1 VHRSSWREAISVSQ
15 LVAHQKQYVL
25 GPTPVIVRPDWIV
38 VRIADGLVLSH
49 CPKLA
54 VQRLRSRDGIDF
66 WLLGL
71 AVPAD
76 QPGHTIVET
85 FESKDS
91 SEIEAWTWFWAGRW
105 LLVSSRLCCQDAT
118 GSLAV
123 NYRDVGGA
131 YWLSSS
137 AALLGDHLP
146 NTPMAP
152 RIPWRVEH
160 TKGMDWIPAPFT
172 TREAIFKLLPQR
184 TIDPVSGAQRPVRS
198 DRSDIDARDVVASF
212 ASALQAV
219 MANWARAGFT
229 RLRIGLTAG
238 LDTRT
243 VLAAT
248 SATRIDAQ
256 SYTNLYAFMDKR
268 DRVLP
273 PRLAALAGISHIFP
287 HLAAADPQQAAI
299 IRAVI
304 AEHMDGAETHPS
316 FDHFASHDHWTEN
329 GPGSSAAHGTCFG
342 LGRCFFWPK
351 FARVGLSEARPT
363 ADQVLA
369 AFTFQS
375 SWRPEPLGHWRTAI
389 QSWLDTLSDPVPL
402 APDWRDRFHLDQRLG
417 SWNATV
423 SRGGD
428 FLESTAFSPANCLRL
443 LDLLLRPE
451 PQKRQAGA
459 LQKEAIR
466 LMAPH
471 LLQLPINPL
480 PISERLKRDAKRLF
494 GPSIARRLQPL
505 KKFLTPSAAR

>member
-1 VHRSSWREAISVSQ
+1 M
-15 LVAHQKQYVL
+15 
-25 GPTPVIVRPDWIV
+25 PVRLRPDWIA
-38 VRIADGLVLSH
+38 VRIAGDLFLSH
-49 CPKLA
+49 CPKLV
-54 VQRLRSRDGIDF
+54 VQRLRSRDGVDF

-76 QPGHTIVET
+76 QLGHTIAET

-105 LLVSSRLCCQDAT
+105 LLISRRLCCQDAT

-123 NYRDVGGA
+123 NYRDVDGA
-131 YWLSSS
+131 FWLSSS
-137 AALLGDHLP
+137 TALLADHLP
-146 NTPMAP
+146 NTPTAP
-152 RIPWRVEH
+152 RLPWCVEH
-160 TKGMDWIPAPFT
+160 AKGIDSIPAPFT
-172 TREAIFKLLPQR
+172 TREGIFKLLPQR

-198 DRSDIDARDVVASF
+198 DRSDADARDVVASF
-212 ASALQAV
+212 ASALQTV
-219 MANWARAGFT
+219 MANWARSGFT

-248 SATRIDAQ
+248 SAARIDAQ
-256 SYTNLYAFMDKR
+256 CYTNLYAFMDR
-268 DRVLP
+268 HDRVLP
-273 PRLAALAGISHIFP
+273 PRLAGLAGISHIFP
-287 HLAAADPQQAAI
+287 NLAAADPQEAAI
-299 IRAVI
+299 MRAVI

-316 FDHFASHDHWTEN
+316 FGHFASHDHWTEN
-329 GPGSSAAHGTCFG
+329 GPGSSAAHGTCFE
-342 LGRCFFWPK
+342 LGRCFFWPR
-351 FARVGLSEARPT
+351 FARVGLGEARPT

-375 SWRPEPLGHWRTAI
+375 SWRPEPFGHWQKAI
-389 QSWLDTLSDPVPL
+389 QGWFDRLSDPVPL

-423 SRGGD
+423 QRAGD
-428 FLESTAFSPANCLRL
+428 LVESTAFSPANCLRL

-451 PQKRQAGA
+451 PEKRQAGA

-466 LMAPH
+466 LMAPN

-480 PISERLKRDAKRLF
+480 PISERLKRDAKRLI
-494 GPSIARRLQPL
+494 GPEIARRLRPL
-505 KKFLTPSAAR
+505 KKFLTHSAAR